1 MRDALTS
8 ISEGEGQQVIIV
20 DDITTSGATLQAA
33 AEALGKAGWSVR
45 GAAVVADAQPG
56 LGVAPT
62 AVKG

>member
-1 MRDALTS
+1 LTS

-62 AVKG
+62 PTKG